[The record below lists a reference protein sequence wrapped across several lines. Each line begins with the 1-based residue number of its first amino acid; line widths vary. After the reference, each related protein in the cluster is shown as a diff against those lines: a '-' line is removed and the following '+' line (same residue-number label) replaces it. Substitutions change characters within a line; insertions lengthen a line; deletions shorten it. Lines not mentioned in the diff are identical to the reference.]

1 MARHLADLDLIP
13 DRVLCSDAART
24 LETWDIVSSAWGD
37 QPVAPHFDLRPD
49 LYLASPRGIMGAI
62 RSCPPEATTLMV
74 VAHNPGLH
82 DVSQI
87 LSRSE
92 DTPRHRRL
100 ARKFPTGAVAVIE
113 CDIES
118 WASLDQRDNR
128 LVRFIRPKD
137 IR

>member
-1 MARHLADLDLIP
+1 MALHLAELNWIP
-13 DRVLCSDAART
+13 DWVLCSDSART
-24 LETWDIVSSAWGD
+24 LETWDLVSSAWGD
-37 QPVAPHFDLRPD
+37 SSSAPHFELRPD
-49 LYLASPRGIMGAI
+49 LYLASPRGIIGAI

-74 VAHNPGLH
+74 VAHNPGMH
-82 DVSQI
+82 DVAQM
-87 LSRSE
+87 LSRAE

-113 CDIES
+113 CDIDS

-137 IR
+137 LR